1 MMVLRR
7 SLLGCGLPL
16 LVALAFS
23 AGVFAQDQTGY
34 KPQVGQSGKDVVWVP
49 TPQALVDKMLDM
61 AQVTPKD
68 FVIDLGSGDG
78 RTVITA
84 AKRGARAHGIEYN
97 PSMVELATRAAEK
110 EGVSERA
117 TFAEADIFASDYS
130 QATVITLFL
139 LPGLNL
145 KLRPTLLDL
154 KPGTRIV
161 SNTFTMGD
169 WDADETAGVQG
180 DDGSYYN
187 TALLWIVP
195 AKVEGRWK
203 LGQGELTLKQHFQ
216 MLTGSLKGAS
226 EPVTVKDGRL
236 RGDAISFSAGGAQYS
251 GRVSGDTMSGTVLS
265 GGAKSSW
272 SANRLK

>member
-1 MMVLRR
+1 MQYGCVRRWGFLALLSVVLCT
-7 SLLGCGLPL
+7 S
-16 LVALAFS
+16 ALA
-23 AGVFAQDQTGY
+23 QEQPEY
-34 KPQVGQSGKDVVWVP
+34 KPHVGQEGKDVVWVP

-68 FVIDLGSGDG
+68 FVIDLGAGDG

-97 PSMVELATRAAEK
+97 PDMVELAKRAAAQ
-110 EGVSERA
+110 EGMSERA
-117 TFAEADIFASDYS
+117 TFAKADIFASDFS

-169 WDADETAGVQG
+169 WEADETGGVQG

-195 AKVEGRWK
+195 AKVEGKWK
-203 LGQGELTLKQHFQ
+203 LGQSLLTIKQHFQ
-216 MLTGSLKGAS
+216 VLAGSLAGGA
-226 EPVTVKDGRL
+226 EPTIIERGRL
-236 RGDAISFSAGGAQYS
+236 RGDAITFRAGAAQYS
-251 GRVSGDTMSGTVLS
+251 GRVSGDAMSGTVTS
-265 GGAKSSW
+265 GGKSAKW
-272 SANRLK
+272 SATRVP

>member
-1 MMVLRR
+1 VYVGHVLRWGFLA
-7 SLLGCGLPL
+7 LLSVVL
-16 LVALAFS
+16 S
-23 AGVFAQDQTGY
+23 AGVLAQEQPEY
-34 KPQVGQSGKDVVWVP
+34 KPHVGQQGKDVVWVP

-68 FVIDLGSGDG
+68 FVIDLGAGDG

-97 PSMVELATRAAEK
+97 GDMVELAKRAAAK

-117 TFAEADIFASDYS
+117 TFAEADIFASDFS

-139 LPGLNL
+139 LPGLNV
-145 KLRPTLLDL
+145 KLRPTLLNL

-169 WDADETAGVQG
+169 WEADETAGVQG
-180 DDGSYYN
+180 DEGSYYN

-203 LGQGELTLKQHFQ
+203 LGQSVLTIKQHFQ
-216 MLTGSLKGAS
+216 VLTGSLTGGAES
-226 EPVTVKDGRL
+226 TIIDRGRL
-236 RGDAISFSAGGAQYS
+236 RGDAIMFNGGSAQYS
-251 GRVSGDTMSGTVLS
+251 GRVSGDTMSGTMTS
-265 GGAKSSW
+265 GGATSKW
-272 SANRLK
+272 GATRVP